1 MEWKIGNVKISNQV
15 VLAPMAGICNS
26 AYRQICKDMGCGLI
40 YAEMVSDKAITYN
53 NQKTI
58 DMLYMTE
65 KERPISQQIF
75 GSDKESFVEA
85 AKFIEKEMKPDIID
99 INMGCPVPK
108 VAVRAQAGSALLKDP
123 DKIFDIVS
131 SVVSAVNVPVTVK
144 IRSGWDSNHINAV
157 EVAKVIEKAGA
168 SAICVHPRT
177 RSQGYSGKADWNII
191 KEVKEN
197 VSIPVIGNGDIKSPE
212 DAKRMLDETKCDAV
226 MIGRGVLGNPWLIK
240 NIVNYLDGKEV
251 IDVSIVDRIDMC
263 LKHLK
268 LLDSLKNEKLA
279 CLEIRNHISWYFKGI
294 KGANELKNK
303 VYQTTN
309 IHDIILLLNEFKEA
323 QNEEKDRG

>member
-212 DAKRMLDETKCDAV
+212 DAKRMLEETKCDAV

-240 NIVNYLDGKEV
+240 NIVNYLDGREV
-251 IDVSIVDRIDMC
+251 VDVSIVDRIDMC

-303 VYQTTN
+303 VYQTTS

>member
-197 VSIPVIGNGDIKSPE
+197 VSIPVIGNVKSPE
-212 DAKRMLDETKCDAV
+212 DAKRMLEETKCDAV

>member
-212 DAKRMLDETKCDAV
+212 DAKRMLEETNCDAV

-240 NIVNYLDGKEV
+240 NIVNYLDGREV
-251 IDVSIVDRIDMC
+251 VDVSIVDRIDMC